1 MIQELLNNRYLLLRK
16 LGSGGFGET
25 FLAEDTNM
33 PSKRRCVIKQLKLIE
48 NKPEVYQLV
57 KERFAR
63 EAVVLE
69 ELGDGNQQI
78 PKLYAYFTIDDQFYL
93 VQEWIAGET
102 LGKKLQLEGAQSE
115 SFVREFML
123 DILPV
128 LDYVHSKRMVHR
140 DIKPDNIIIRQT
152 DGKPVLIDFGAVKE
166 MMGTIINSHG
176 STTSSIVIGTSGFM
190 PAEQAAGRPVYASD
204 LYSLGMTAI
213 YLLTRR
219 SPKIL
224 DIDHQTGEILWQKYA
239 VNISPRLVAV
249 LNKAVQSHWRDRYQT
264 AKEMLAALELDTTII
279 PSTVTLLATNSPKKT
294 DETQEQNTAPIEQ
307 INQKNLLIIGSMI
320 IMTLVSIPIIYKAFF
335 NPIPQSNLK
344 QSIAVTPKINFPKNY
359 DFTWISQRQ
368 VTDADLFDK
377 NALELDVLR
386 NSIYARYGR
395 RFRSQEL
402 QKYFSSQSWY
412 RPIYSPES
420 FPDNLLTPLEQKN
433 VAYILEYQERN
444 GLRWVR

>member
-1 MIQELLNNRYLLLRK
+1 MVQELLNNRYLLIQK
-16 LGSGGFGET
+16 LGSGGFGDT

-33 PSKRRCVIKQLKLIE
+33 PSKRLCVIKQLKPME

-69 ELGDGNQQI
+69 ELGEGNQQI

-115 SFVREFML
+115 SFVRKFLL

-128 LDYVHSKRMVHR
+128 LDYVHQKRMVHR

-152 DGKPVLIDFGAVKE
+152 DHKPVLIDFGAVKE
-166 MMGTIINSHG
+166 TMGTIINSHG
-176 STTSSIVIGTSGFM
+176 STTSSIVIGTTGFM

-219 SPKIL
+219 SPRIL
-224 DIDHQTGEILWQKYA
+224 DIDHETGEILWQKYA
-239 VNISPRLVAV
+239 GNISPSLVAV
-249 LNKAVQSHWRDRYQT
+249 LNKAVQSDWRDRYQT
-264 AKEMLAALELDTTII
+264 AKEMLEALELDSIII
-279 PSTVTLLATNSPKKT
+279 PSTVTLLATNSAKKP
-294 DETQEQNTAPIEQ
+294 DETLAQNTAPIEQ

-320 IMTLVSIPIIYKAFF
+320 IFTLVSIPIIYKAFF
-335 NPIPQSNLK
+335 YPIPQANFK

-386 NSIYARYGR
+386 NSVFARYGR
-395 RFRSQEL
+395 RFKNNDL
-402 QKYFSSQSWY
+402 QKYFRSQSWY

-420 FPDNLLTPLEQKN
+420 FPDDLLTPLEQKN

-444 GLRWVR
+444 GLRWVK